1 MEKWK
6 KVACKN
12 LVGNLK
18 ATNKKI
24 KLKKKKIQSKC
35 TLGLVNMGT
44 SDLHTSFK
52 QEYSSIAFRYI
63 IDLSLRLFKCALSN

>member
-18 ATNKKI
+18 TTNKKV
-24 KLKKKKIQSKC
+24 KLKKRK
-35 TLGLVNMGT
+35 
-44 SDLHTSFK
+44 
-52 QEYSSIAFRYI
+52 FRANVLWDWLIWEQVTYI
-63 IDLSLRLFKCALSN
+63 HLSNQNITA

>member
-18 ATNKKI
+18 TTNKKI
-24 KLKKKKIQSKC
+24 KLKKENSEQMYFGI
-35 TLGLVNMGT
+35 G
-44 SDLHTSFK
+44 
-52 QEYSSIAFRYI
+52 
-63 IDLSLRLFKCALSN
+63 